1 MKLSGK
7 IQFIQHNTNRN
18 PHVMHTCLD
27 YAIKLKID
35 FVAFQEPYIAKDNI
49 TTISHSAF
57 YCILPPTQ
65 NIRPRVMIF
74 ARKQSRFDFCLRS
87 DICTDNDI
95 LIIDIIDKTSSY
107 SEVIQLINIYNE
119 KSLKEDC
126 TEYTVKRK
134 LHEIVPSKNTI
145 LCGDLN
151 AHHSWWNSTITNSKN
166 ANDLIDWL
174 EKYEFDLLNKPDQ
187 QTCTR
192 SNTSI
197 IDLTF
202 ISKSLNKL
210 HAFWEISEQDSGSNH
225 MIIQFAIYIDN
236 KNLVENLLYN
246 NQYNFDKAN
255 WKQFKIDLVNAAN
268 TDEFQTH
275 LDNSIISPD
284 ILEKEAVKLRD
295 IILKAAENIPKKR
308 VTEYSKCWWNDE
320 LKVLRKELSMTRRN
334 WKERLVS
341 QQEYQQARTK
351 YFQQIKLEKAKCW
364 NSFLE
369 NAVGKEIFKAFNYT
383 KSNRVEKL
391 PIIKYS
397 YQNQENIAITFKQ
410 KCEAFMKVLF
420 INLSQTEEIK

>member
-126 TEYTVKRK
+126 TKYTVKRK
-134 LHEIVPSKNTI
+134 LHEIVPSKNTT

-166 ANDLIDWL
+166 ANDLINWL

-187 QTCTR
+187 
-192 SNTSI
+192 
-197 IDLTF
+197 
-202 ISKSLNKL
+202 
-210 HAFWEISEQDSGSNH
+210 
-225 MIIQFAIYIDN
+225 
-236 KNLVENLLYN
+236 
-246 NQYNFDKAN
+246 
-255 WKQFKIDLVNAAN
+255 
-268 TDEFQTH
+268 
-275 LDNSIISPD
+275 
-284 ILEKEAVKLRD
+284 
-295 IILKAAENIPKKR
+295 
-308 VTEYSKCWWNDE
+308 
-320 LKVLRKELSMTRRN
+320 
-334 WKERLVS
+334 
-341 QQEYQQARTK
+341 
-351 YFQQIKLEKAKCW
+351 
-364 NSFLE
+364 
-369 NAVGKEIFKAFNYT
+369 
-383 KSNRVEKL
+383 
-391 PIIKYS
+391 
-397 YQNQENIAITFKQ
+397 
-410 KCEAFMKVLF
+410 
-420 INLSQTEEIK
+420 